1 MTGREKIF
9 PIILAAVLVAAFI
22 ISAGCTGTETPR
34 VAVPTPTS
42 AIQPGQ
48 VLQYFGDVTAQGIML
63 PGVPRVVIDTIT
75 FTIGITPGS
84 RSVDIGNITI
94 IYADAV
100 RTQSLTSIDK
110 LRGEPPKGAWG
121 LMSVANEVGKP
132 NDRLEY
138 GERATIR
145 ISPPAAMLPN
155 QLVTIVVKPKD
166 GPSITIRRIIPS
178 AVTQGDNIL
187 IAA

>member
-1 MTGREKIF
+1 MTGREKIL
-9 PIILAAVLVAAFI
+9 PVILAAVLVAAFI
-22 ISAGCTGTETPR
+22 LSAGCTGTETAR
-34 VAVPTPTS
+34 VAAPAPMG

-48 VLQYFGDVTAQGIML
+48 VLQSFGDVTGQGVML
-63 PGVPRVVIDTIT
+63 QGVPRVVIDTIT

-84 RSVDIGNITI
+84 RSVDLGNITV

-100 RTQSLTSIDK
+100 RSQSLTSIDK
-110 LRGEPPKGAWG
+110 IRGEPPKGSWG
-121 LMSVANEVGKP
+121 LLSIANEVGKP

-145 ISPPAAMLPN
+145 ISPAAAILPN
-155 QLVTIVVKPKD
+155 QLITIVVKPKD
-166 GPSITIRRIIPS
+166 GPSVTIRRIIP
-178 AVTQGDNIL
+178 ATVTQGDNVL

>member
-1 MTGREKIF
+1 MTGKEKVI

-22 ISAGCTGTETPR
+22 LSAGCTDSATAR
-34 VAVPTPTS
+34 VAVPAPTG

-48 VLQYFGDVTAQGIML
+48 VLQSFGDVTAQGIML

-75 FTIGITPGS
+75 FTIGITGGS
-84 RSVDIGNITI
+84 KSVDLGNLTI

-110 LRGEPPKGAWG
+110 LRGEPPKGSWG
-121 LMSVANEVGKP
+121 LLSVANEVGKP

-145 ISPPAAMLPN
+145 ISPASAILPN

-166 GPSITIRRIIPS
+166 GPSITIRRIIP
-178 AVTQGDNIL
+178 ATVTKGDNVL

>member
-1 MTGREKIF
+1 MTGERKIL
-9 PIILAAVLVAAFI
+9 PVILAAVLVAAFI
-22 ISAGCTGTETPR
+22 LSAGCTGTEAPR
-34 VAVPTPTS
+34 VAVPAPMG

-48 VLQYFGDVTAQGIML
+48 VLQSFGDVTAQGIMP
-63 PGVPRVVIDTIT
+63 PGVPRVVIDTIS

-84 RSVDIGNITI
+84 KSVDIGNITI

-121 LMSVANEVGKP
+121 LLSVANEVGKQ

-145 ISPPAAMLPN
+145 ISPPAAILPN
-155 QLVTIVVKPKD
+155 QLITIVVKPKE
-166 GPSITIRRIIPS
+166 GSPLTIRRIIP
-178 AVTQGDNIL
+178 ATVTQGDNVL
-187 IAA
+187 IGA